1 MAVVIAIEFSLRK
14 KGRDYNRGKPLFQAI
29 FCTYDHSKCL
39 RKQPLGLE
47 ASIVMHFTQSK
58 KAAFDR
64 INPDL
69 RHWFEGHVGQNQ
81 SVTQSLGVRFAKE
94 DLHKYTEGESL
105 VIPEIQQVSSKSWP
119 RELKCRSRVHYYL
132 ADRSKPIAFFWEPQE
147 EARFRA
153 VQRAL
158 RGLRLGE
165 ANTAVADGRVRDQT
179 TGKAFVYE
187 PHRLVIPVSA
197 RLKDSPFTTAYW
209 ERVREFTGQCAFEL
223 VVESSD

>member
-1 MAVVIAIEFSLRK
+1 MQSAGQQFHLGHS
-14 KGRDYNRGKPLFQAI
+14 PLPGQR
-29 FCTYDHSKCL
+29 Y
-39 RKQPLGLE
+39 PGLGLLRD
-47 ASIVMHFTQSK
+47 T
-58 KAAFDR
+58 AA
-64 INPDL
+64 
-69 RHWFEGHVGQNQ
+69 V
-81 SVTQSLGVRFAKE
+81 
-94 DLHKYTEGESL
+94 L
-105 VIPEIQQVSSKSWP
+105 VVLCEQL
-119 RELKCRSRVHYYL
+119 ELDGLTYLPAHYYL
-132 ADRSKPIAFFWEPQE
+132 ADRSKPIAFFWDPQQ

-165 ANTAVADGRVRDQT
+165 ANTAVADGRVRDQA

-223 VVESSD
+223 VVESGD